1 MRPTLTIGTDA
12 GETVVPGDRPFV
24 VGRGRSADL
33 TIDHPQVSR
42 RHVIIEPA
50 DGCWAVRDLSSNG
63 TWRDDKRVGRLEIR
77 EPVRLRLGGPSGPH
91 ITLISYAP
99 DDASHYELPTVFPGS
114 PDFQPGPRLPEPDAG
129 ATNRPAGAA
138 GEPER
143 RSGEPER
150 RGVHKLRLGHIS
162 VGRSQGNDIVVGDLL
177 TSRMHAEIF
186 VGRGGVEIV
195 DLESANGTFVNGTR
209 VERSVVTEGDVI
221 AIGHHIFRLVGDELV
236 EYIDT
241 GQVSFEADGL
251 NVFVDGTQLLHDMSF
266 RLPGG
271 SLLAVIGP
279 SGAGKSTLLN
289 ALTGFRPAD
298 TGVVRYAGRD
308 LYADYDEL
316 RRRIGYVPQDDI
328 LHTALTVR
336 EALEYGAEL
345 RFPADTTAEERGARV
360 NEVLEELGLTSEAER
375 LEEQRYADGTSGDGP
390 PAADPGRDDLANR
403 RVANLSGGQ
412 RKRTS
417 VALELLTR
425 PTLLYLD
432 EPTSGLDPGLDK
444 EVMACLRK
452 LADGGR
458 TVIVVTHSV
467 AQLDKCD
474 YVLAL
479 AQGGHMAY
487 FGPPQEALSYFNEGD
502 WADIFQMLKTASG
515 SRRSVTRF
523 RSSRYYVPASV
534 TAPVARPI
542 PADMP
547 SIRQQRVGSQIM
559 TLSRRYLRVIA
570 ADPTYLRILV
580 IFPFLLGAIS
590 RLVPAKHGLSPIAEA
605 PNFDA
610 QSVLLLVVLGACFM
624 GSANAIR
631 EIVKERE
638 IYRRERAIGL
648 SRGAYLASKIG
659 VLTVITAVQS
669 SVFTIIAVYGR
680 LPSKAVALGSPM
692 LEMLVAVIVLSWS
705 SAMIGLLVSATL
717 DNADKMMPMLVLLTT
732 AQLVFSGGIVP
743 LAGEAGLEQASYLF
757 SAKWGF
763 AAVSAGT
770 DLNGLLKLGTAINP
784 DTSADTFWKPTASI
798 YLIDIALCIAYGL
811 ITVFATY
818 VLLGRL
824 DPRVIHRRKKE
835 RTPVAIEDLGARV
848 ASVPR
853 RLRPGGR

>member
-1 MRPTLTIGTDA
+1 VRPTLTIGTDA

-50 DGCWAVRDLSSNG
+50 DECWAVRDLSSNG

-114 PDFQPGPRLPEPDAG
+114 PDFQPGPRLPDAG

>member
-1 MRPTLTIGTDA
+1 MLPTLKIGTGA
-12 GETVVPGDRPFV
+12 GEADVPNGRPFV
-24 VGRGRSADL
+24 VGRGKSADL

-42 RHVIIEPA
+42 RHIIIEPA
-50 DGCWAVRDLSSNG
+50 DDCWVVRDLSSNG
-63 TWRDDKRVGRLEIR
+63 TWLDGRRVGRLEIR
-77 EPVRLRLGGPSGPH
+77 DPVRLRLGGPPGPH
-91 ITLISYAP
+91 ITLSSYAP
-99 DDASHYELPTVFPGS
+99 EDATHYDRPTLFPGG
-114 PDFQPGPRLPEPDAG
+114 PDYQPGPQLPAPLGEIPG
-129 ATNRPAGAA
+129 QPSGRA

-143 RSGEPER
+143 L
-150 RGVHKLRLGHIS
+150 GVHKLRVGRCS
-162 VGRSQGNDIVVGDLL
+162 VGRSQDNDVVVGDLL
-177 TSRMHAEIF
+177 ASRSHAEIF
-186 VGRGGVEIV
+186 IGRGGVEIV

-209 VERSVVTEGDVI
+209 VERSMVTEGDVI
-221 AIGHHIFRLVGDELV
+221 AIGHHLFRLVGDELV
-236 EYIDT
+236 EYIDD

-251 NVFVDGTQLLHDMSF
+251 NVFVDGSQLLHDISF

-298 TGVVRYAGRD
+298 AGVVRYAGRD
-308 LYADYDEL
+308 LYAEYDEL

-345 RFPADTTAEERGARV
+345 RFPADTTAEERRVRV
-360 NEVLEELGLTSEAER
+360 NEVLEELGLTSAAER
-375 LEEQRYADGTSGDGP
+375 AEEQRYADGTPHGRP
-390 PAADPGRDDLANR
+390 LEAEPGRDDLANR

-432 EPTSGLDPGLDK
+432 EPTSGLDPGLDM
-444 EVMACLRK
+444 EVMACLRR

-479 AQGGHMAY
+479 AQGGHIAY
-487 FGPPQEALSYFNEGD
+487 FGPPQEALSYFTEGD
-502 WADIFQMLKTASG
+502 WADIFQMLKTSSG
-515 SRRSVTRF
+515 SRRSAAQF
-523 RSSRYYVPASV
+523 RASRYFVPASV
-534 TAPVARPI
+534 GAPVARQS
-542 PADMP
+542 PAEMP

-570 ADPTYLRILV
+570 ADPSYLRILV
-580 IFPFLLGAIS
+580 VFPFLLGAIS
-590 RLVPAKHGLSPIAEA
+590 RLVPAKHGLTPIAEA

-669 SVFTIIAVYGR
+669 SVFTVIAAYGR
-680 LPSKAVALGSPM
+680 LPEKAVALGSPL
-692 LEMLVAVIVLSWS
+692 LEMLIAVIVLSWS
-705 SAMIGLLVSATL
+705 SAMIGLLVSAIL

-743 LAGEAGLEQASYLF
+743 LAGEAGLEQASFLF

-763 AAVSAGT
+763 GAVSAGS

-784 DTSADTFWKPTASI
+784 DTSPDTFWKPTASI
-798 YLIDIALCIAYGL
+798 YFTDLALCVVYGL

-818 VLLGRL
+818 VMLGRL
-824 DPRVIHRRKKE
+824 DPKVIHRRKKQ
-835 RTPVAIEDLGARV
+835 RTPVAIEDIPSRLA
-848 ASVPR
+848 AFR
-853 RLRPGGR
+853 RRGRAHS